1 MAPVR
6 IPKEKI
12 KTSHLLMYIL
22 GLLGFA
28 TITSFLCVAIVA
40 RSLDKF
46 VSALPVTLFVDFIV
60 FGILLIVFVY
70 QTVIVKDSYKSFS
83 KLREYLIINITIM
96 LSSIFSSAMYIFVS
110 PYAVPI
116 AIAPLLISILIS
128 QRIGILSSIAS
139 FLIALITCPL
149 PLFLFERFIT
159 IGQIAGLFIGFMSSV
174 CMTFLVHRGYTRFKI
189 TCGALLIG
197 LLTVPFS
204 IPLGI
209 VEMSSTPV
217 LVLKTCCFSFLG
229 SAIAVGYVSVVL
241 PVYERIFR
249 VWTDFKLAE
258 VCSLNQPLLRELKE
272 KAPGTFSHSLTVASL
287 AENCAIA
294 IGLNPFMARACA
306 MYHDIGKSKNAEYF
320 VENQQGG
327 YNPHD
332 DLIIDVSVKIII
344 EHPKEGAKILKEHKL
359 PDTVIKAALE
369 HHGDSTLMFFYL
381 KAKGITEGD
390 LEADKYRY
398 PDPRPST
405 KYSAIIMICDMCEAM
420 IRSKK
425 PSSYEE
431 LENMVYKIIEGRII
445 DGQLSECEIS
455 ILELQ
460 KIKTSI
466 CQAMPSMLHE
476 RIDYDKAK
484 ERR

>member
-1 MAPVR
+1 MIENEKSSR
-6 IPKEKI
+6 KEKI
-12 KTSHLLMYIL
+12 LRWFNYIL
-22 GLLGFA
+22 GLICFSTL
-28 TITSFLCVAIVA
+28 TSFVCIGIV
-40 RSLDKF
+40 SKNLKNF
-46 VSALPVTLFVDFIV
+46 VNFVPFTLLVDLIV

-70 QTVIVKDSYKSFS
+70 HMVIVKGSYKSFS
-83 KLREYLIINITIM
+83 RLREYLIINI
-96 LSSIFSSAMYIFVS
+96 SISLGSMFSCLMYVHVS
-110 PYAVPI
+110 PYAVPV
-116 AIAPLLISILIS
+116 ATAALLISILIS
-128 QRIGILSSIAS
+128 QRIGILTAIGT
-139 FLIALITCPL
+139 FLISLVTCPL
-149 PLFLFERFIT
+149 SVFLIEGSIT
-159 IGQIAGLFIGFMSSV
+159 IGQIGGLCIGLLSSI

-197 LLTVPFS
+197 LISLPFA

-209 VEMSSTPV
+209 VEKASTFV
-217 LVLKTCCFSFLG
+217 SVLKTCCFSFLG
-229 SAIAVGYVSVVL
+229 SAVAVGYVSVVL

-272 KAPGTFSHSLTVASL
+272 KAPGTFSHSLTVSTL

-306 MYHDIGKSKNAEYF
+306 MYHDIGKIKNPEYF
-320 VENQQGG
+320 IENQQGG

-344 EHPKEGAKILKEHKL
+344 EHPELGAQILKKHNL

-381 KAKGITEGD
+381 KAKGITEGN

-398 PDPRPST
+398 PDPKPST

-425 PSSYEE
+425 PTSYEE
-431 LENMVYKIIEGRII
+431 LESIVYEIIEGRIL
-445 DGQLSECEIS
+445 DGQLSECDIS
-455 ILELQ
+455 ILQLQ

-476 RIDYDKAK
+476 RIDYDKAT